1 MSKRRV
7 LPLLALAVLAAL
19 GGVSC
24 RGFFVNPT
32 LSSINVTPSTGSVAV
47 GATQQFTATGV
58 NNDGTTGSLH
68 NLVWSSSDTTVAT
81 ISTGGLAKG
90 VKIGTTT
97 ITATEGTVSGSATL
111 TVGTNANN
119 LLLSPSNPTVSLST
133 GSEQFSATSNGT
145 DVTSLTTFTSSNQSV
160 AVFTGVTP
168 GLATLQGTGQTT
180 ITATYTPSGGTT
192 QTATTILTV
201 Q

>member
-1 MSKRRV
+1 MSNRRV
-7 LPLLALAVLAAL
+7 LPLLALVVLVAL
-19 GGVSC
+19 AGVSC

-32 LSSINVTPSTGSVAV
+32 LSSINVTPATGSVAV

-90 VKIGTTT
+90 VKAGTAT

-111 TVGTNANN
+111 TVGTNTNA
-119 LLLSPSNPTVSLST
+119 LVLSPSNPTVSLST
-133 GSEQFSATSNGT
+133 GSEQFTATSNGAN
-145 DVTSLTTFTSSNQSV
+145 VTSLTSFTSSNQSV
-160 AVFTGVTP
+160 AVFTGVTA

-192 QTATTILTV
+192 QTATTVLTV